1 MSMNTELTQEVK
13 GAIVNLLQQRMDRY
27 GFERATINAGEDHS
41 GDPALFI
48 DAFYHLSQQPLETA
62 EILRLLTEIR
72 DLLVHRLGESR
83 FPHIRH
89 HFDAKQEVLEY
100 KRSKK

>member
-1 MSMNTELTQEVK
+1 MGMNTELTQEVK

-48 DAFYHLSQQPLETA
+48 DAFYHLTQQPVDST

-72 DLLVHRLGESR
+72 KLLVQSVGEAR
-83 FPHIRH
+83 FPYIRH
-89 HFDAKQEVLEY
+89 HFDERQTVVNRRAK
-100 KRSKK
+100 K